1 MNKIKNILSFFLQLL
16 VLPVA
21 AYLLFSLWTEQ
32 ELGIIFYQN
41 ACFLFMLCYV
51 IRKPVLNRTFK
62 PEGRFEYWAAFIT
75 FYCVSFYI
83 LGLTLSFSEVAG
95 KPSAGGCRK
104 SGTEAL
110 FPLPAKITVQA
121 QKIRSCQNAA
131 PA

>member
-21 AYLLFSLWTEQ
+21 AYLLFSLWMEQ

-41 ACFLFMLCYV
+41 ACLLFMLCYV

-83 LGLTLSFSEVAG
+83 LGLTLKF
-95 KPSAGGCRK
+95 
-104 SGTEAL
+104 
-110 FPLPAKITVQA
+110 F
-121 QKIRSCQNAA
+121 
-131 PA
+131 